1 MLLWW
6 FTPESPRW
14 LINQHKWRP
23 LDKILVQIKRWNNV
37 TFPPDLEIPREEL
50 RKTKVMAQSDQHEKS
65 KNIIQ
70 WYEMFT
76 NSALRRRSFIMM
88 FNWGMVALV
97 YYGIGM
103 SMTQLG
109 GDIFINFIL
118 AAVGEILGYLYN
130 ITVADFWG
138 RKPTMIVGYDSYF

>member
-1 MLLWW
+1 MK
-6 FTPESPRW
+6 
-14 LINQHKWRP
+14 KWRKVKPVLNRCLKWNKAKLPSNLIVPNADDKP
-23 LDKILVQIKRWNNV
+23 LLKKVYENPKIK
-37 TFPPDLEIPREEL
+37 
-50 RKTKVMAQSDQHEKS
+50 
-65 KNIIQ
+65 

-76 NSALRRRSFIMM
+76 SSALRRRSFIMM

-118 AAVGEILGYLYN
+118 AAVGEILGYMYN
-130 ITVADFWG
+130 ITVADYWG
-138 RKPTMIVGYDSYF
+138 RKPTMILG

>member
-1 MLLWW
+1 MELLLKAN
-6 FTPESPRW
+6 E
-14 LINQHKWRP
+14 INNSNKKKYTIIHCAILLSHKSS
-23 LDKILVQIKRWNNV
+23 
-37 TFPPDLEIPREEL
+37 EEL
-50 RKTKVMAQSDQHEKS
+50 MISQLK
-65 KNIIQ
+65 
-70 WYEMFT
+70 WYQMFT
-76 NSALRRRSFIMM
+76 SGALWRRSFIMM

-130 ITVADFWG
+130 IIVANYWG
-138 RKPTMIVGYDSYF
+138 RKPAMIVG

>member
-1 MLLWW
+1 MPLK
-6 FTPESPRW
+6 RW
-14 LINQHKWRP
+14 LINKEKWRKLKP
-23 LDKILVQIKRWNNV
+23 VLNRCLKWNKATLPSNLMV
-37 TFPPDLEIPREEL
+37 PND
-50 RKTKVMAQSDQHEKS
+50 HKS
-65 KNIIQ
+65 KLKKVTENVANKIK

-76 NSALRRRSFIMM
+76 SGTLRKRSFIMM

-118 AAVGEILGYLYN
+118 AAVGEILGYIYN
-130 ITVADFWG
+130 ITVADYWG
-138 RKPTMIVGYDSYF
+138 RKPTMITG